1 MFMKGVG
8 NMHPPGPRYSEIWD
22 TDLVLGKLKGKDW
35 IPAKEISLRI
45 LALKVVTLILLS
57 TGQRPQILRAL
68 NVESMKITDE
78 CFIFEIKNSQLKQ
91 GRLGYKP
98 ERIILKKFSDKRICV
113 YRYLKIYIKRTLD
126 LRGKEKQL
134 FLTLKK
140 PYKAASQDTLSRWV
154 KTTLDKV
161 GVNIEKFKAG
171 STRAAAT
178 SKAKACGG
186 TLEEIL
192 KAGGWSKETTFSKWY
207 DRPVRVEAR
216 TLGDVIFK

>member
-1 MFMKGVG
+1 MKGVG
-8 NMHPPGPRYSEIWD
+8 NIHPPGPRYKEIWD
-22 TDLVLGKLKGKDW
+22 TDMVLKKLKGKDW
-35 IPAKEISLRI
+35 IPARKISLNT
-45 LALKVVTLILLS
+45 LTWKVVTLILLS

-68 NVESMKITDE
+68 NVEKMQITSEHFAFD
-78 CFIFEIKNSQLKQ
+78 IDNSQLKQ

-98 ERIILKKFSDKRICV
+98 EKVILKKFTDKRICV
-113 YRYLKIYIKRTLD
+113 YRYLTVYLERTLD

-140 PYKAASQDTLSRWV
+140 PHKAASQDTLSRWV

-161 GVNIEKFKAG
+161 GVNIKEFKAG

-192 KAGGWSKETTFSKWY
+192 KAGGWSKETTFSRWY
-207 DRPVRVEAR
+207 DRPVRAGAR
-216 TLGDVIFK
+216 TLVDLIFK